1 MTKRAT
7 TPFLLMGSRS
17 RGRAL
22 LFAVVVALIGS
33 VAAASQ
39 RPSNILYR
47 GDSLSVE
54 RPFDVL
60 VSEKGTFKA
69 GFYSVGENA
78 VSFAIWFAEPPDQRA
93 VVWMANRDRPVN
105 SRASRLSFWKRG
117 DLALLDADGSIVW
130 TATSSSS
137 SGNSSS
143 SIGAAVRAEL
153 WETGNLVLVDGGGRV
168 VWQSFD
174 YPTDTLL
181 PGQPL
186 TRSMRLASRK
196 AEGVYTTGYYR
207 AYFNDDNVFSFIYDG
222 PKTSSIYWPSPDNNV
237 FENGRTRY
245 NSSRYAVLDD
255 FGRFSS
261 SDKLQFATSDV
272 GPGIKRR
279 LTMDYDGILR
289 LYSLN
294 NKTKR
299 WEVSWMPFELERCRV
314 HGLCGEN
321 GLCVYRPTPTCAC
334 PPGFQM
340 NDPTDWNQGCKME
353 FNIVCN
359 KTQVQFIKLP
369 HTDFYGYDLV
379 GYAKGISLEACQNI
393 CRSDCN
399 CRGFGYWADGNGA
412 CYAKSILF
420 SGQSGPQFPG
430 DMYVK
435 VPSGNDQLRQ
445 LTVPDHPSSTL
456 DCSKSNSSILDFAVH
471 YTTNNA
477 QGDYL
482 KYPIGFAIAF
492 GVVEVICV
500 GFGWAYLQRKRKYD
514 LLHSVDH
521 GYLAMK
527 MGFRRFNF
535 RELKIATNNFR
546 DEIGRGGS
554 GVVYKGVL
562 MEDERVV
569 AVKRLEGV
577 NQGEGQF
584 WSEVSTI
591 GRINHVNLVTMLG
604 FCAEREHRLLVY
616 EYLENGSLEKNLFS
630 DSAVLNW
637 EHRVS
642 IAVGTAKGLAY
653 LHEECLEWVLHC
665 DVKPQNVL
673 LDKDFRPKVADFGL
687 SKLFDRAENNTSG
700 FSRVR
705 GTRGYMAPEWIMNL
719 PITSKVDVYSY
730 GVLLLELV
738 TGRSSNG
745 FQQVGEDGGVRY
757 MQLIP
762 WIKEVV
768 RTREK
773 WVEEIADPR
782 LCEMYDKKR
791 MDILVKMALQCVEE
805 ERDMRPTMSQVVH
818 SITVSCMDDLEV
830 VEQTDQQ

>member
-1 MTKRAT
+1 MTKGAT
-7 TPFLLMGSRS
+7 TPLLLMGSRS
-17 RGRAL
+17 LGRAL
-22 LFAVVVALIGS
+22 LFAMVVALMGS
-33 VAAASQ
+33 VAAVSQ
-39 RPSNILYR
+39 RPSNMLYR
-47 GDSLSVE
+47 GDSFYVE

-78 VSFAIWFAEPPDQRA
+78 VSFGIWFAEPPNQTV

-105 SRASRLSFWKRG
+105 SRASRLSFGKRG
-117 DLALLDADGSIVW
+117 DLALLDADGSVVW

-137 SGNSSS
+137 
-143 SIGAAVRAEL
+143 IAAAVRAEL
-153 WETGNLVLVDGGGRV
+153 RETGNLVLVDGGGGV

-261 SDKLQFATSDV
+261 SDKLQFAASDV
-272 GPGIKRR
+272 GYTASTTKQKGGKFHGCQLHWRDAES
-279 LTMDYDGILR
+279 TV
-289 LYSLN
+289 SAE
-294 NKTKR
+294 KTG
-299 WEVSWMPFELERCRV
+299 SAFI
-314 HGLCGEN
+314 
-321 GLCVYRPTPTCAC
+321 C
-334 PPGFQM
+334 PPGFKM

-369 HTDFYGYDLV
+369 NTDFYGYDLV

-435 VPSGNDQLRQ
+435 VPSGNNRLRQ
-445 LTVPDHPSSTL
+445 LTVPDHQSSTL
-456 DCSKSNSSILDFAVH
+456 DCSKSNSSILEFAVH
-471 YTTNNA
+471 YTTSNA

-500 GFGWAYLQRKRKYD
+500 GFGCAYLHRKRKYD
-514 LLHSVDH
+514 LLYSVDH

-535 RELKIATNNFR
+535 RELKIATKNFR

-616 EYLENGSLEKNLFS
+616 GYLENGSLEKNLFS

-673 LDKDFRPKVADFGL
+673 LDKDFQPKVADFGL
-687 SKLFDRAENNTSG
+687 SKLFDRAGNNTSG

-730 GVLLLELV
+730 GVLLLELL

-745 FQQVGEDGGVRY
+745 FQHVGEDGEARY

-762 WIKEVV
+762 WIKEMV

-773 WVEEIADPR
+773 WVEEIVDPR

-791 MDILVKMALQCVEE
+791 MNLLVMMALQCVEE

-830 VEQTDQQ
+830 VEETDQQ

>member
-1 MTKRAT
+1 MAR
-7 TPFLLMGSRS
+7 TPLLLKGSRWL
-17 RGRAL
+17 GRAL
-22 LFAVVVALIGS
+22 FLALVVALIGS
-33 VAAASQ
+33 VAASSR
-39 RPSNILYR
+39 RPSNVLYR
-47 GDSLSVE
+47 GDSLSAE
-54 RPFDVL
+54 RASNDVL

-69 GFYSVGENA
+69 GFYSVGEHA
-78 VSFAIWFAEPPDQRA
+78 FSFAIWFAEMPYQTA

-117 DLALLDADGSIVW
+117 DLALLDADGSVVW
-130 TATSSSS
+130 TTTMS
-137 SGNSSS
+137 SGNSSNAE
-143 SIGAAVRAEL
+143 AAVRVKL
-153 WETGNLVLVDGGGRV
+153 RETGNLVLVDGGGRV

-186 TRSMRLASRK
+186 TMSTRLASRK

-207 AYFNDDNVFSFIYDG
+207 AYFNDDNVFSFVYVG
-222 PKTSSIYWPSPDNNV
+222 PKRSSMYWPNPDNDV

-261 SDKLQFATSDV
+261 SDKLQFSALDV

-299 WEVSWMPFELERCRV
+299 WEVSWLPSGLGRCRV

-321 GLCVYRPTPTCAC
+321 GLCVYTPTPGCTC
-334 PPGFQM
+334 PPGFKM
-340 NDPTDWNQGCKME
+340 NDPADWNQGCKME
-353 FNIVCN
+353 FEIVCN
-359 KTQVQFIKLP
+359 KTQVEFIKLP
-369 HTDFYGYDLV
+369 HTDFYGYDDI
-379 GYAKGISLEACQNI
+379 ISYTRYLSFEACQNI

-399 CRGFGYWADGNGA
+399 CRGFGYSPDGYGV
-412 CYAKSILF
+412 CYAKSVLCN
-420 SGQSGPQFPG
+420 GQSGPQFSG

-435 VPSGNDQLRQ
+435 VPSGSNRLRQ
-445 LTVPDHPSSTL
+445 FTIPDHQSSAL
-456 DCSKSNSSILDFAVH
+456 DCSKANSSVLKFEVR
-471 YTTNNA
+471 YTTSTA

-500 GFGWAYLQRKRKYD
+500 GFGWAYLRSQNKYQ
-514 LLHSVDH
+514 LLHSVDQ

-527 MGFRRFNF
+527 MGFRRFTF
-535 RELKIATNNFR
+535 RELKTATNNFR
-546 DEIGRGGS
+546 DEIGRGAS
-554 GVVYKGVL
+554 GVVYKGLL

-569 AVKRLEGV
+569 AVKRLAGM

-591 GRINHVNLVTMLG
+591 GRINHMNLVTMLG
-604 FCAEREHRLLVY
+604 FCAERKHRLLVY

-630 DSAVLNW
+630 DSTVLTW
-637 EHRVS
+637 ENRVN

-673 LDKDFRPKVADFGL
+673 LDKDFLPKVADFGL
-687 SKLFDRAENNTSG
+687 SKLFDRDENATSN

-705 GTRGYMAPEWIMNL
+705 GTRGYLAPEWIMNL
-719 PITSKVDVYSY
+719 PITSKVDVYSF

-745 FQQVGEDGGVRY
+745 FQQVREDGQVRHL
-757 MQLIP
+757 QLIP

-773 WVEEIADPR
+773 WVEEIVDPR
-782 LCEMYDKKR
+782 LCEMYEKKR
-791 MDILVKMALQCVEE
+791 MDFLVKVALQCVED

-830 VEQTDQQ
+830 VEETDQQ